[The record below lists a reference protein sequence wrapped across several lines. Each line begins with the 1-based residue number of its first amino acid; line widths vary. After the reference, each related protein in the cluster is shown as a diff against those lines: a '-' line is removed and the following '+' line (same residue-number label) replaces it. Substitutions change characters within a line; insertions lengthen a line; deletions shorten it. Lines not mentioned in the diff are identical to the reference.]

1 MDVVTKIINLMAAH
15 PLSKRKFKKLL
26 GDMDSMHVGLL
37 MYNNVRWLSR
47 GKVLERFVECLDE
60 IIIFLTTEKI
70 IEKFKEL
77 FDSQWILKLIF
88 FY

>member
-1 MDVVTKIINLMAAH
+1 MCKNWFQITAEHYGCTVETKLINLMAAH
-15 PLSKRKFKKLL
+15 PLSKRKFKELL

-60 IIIFLTTEKI
+60 ITIF
-70 IEKFKEL
+70 
-77 FDSQWILKLIF
+77 
-88 FY
+88 